1 MKQYDPNIH
10 HRRSIRLK
18 GYDYSQ
24 MGVYFITICCQDR
37 TCLFGDVVD
46 GEMVLNEYGR
56 IALEEWI
63 KTTTIRPNVELRE
76 FVIMPNHIHAIIR
89 FIGEGESH
97 SPNGKVELRT
107 PENLTDAFNTPQ
119 PSSCT
124 CLNDQRRGES
134 HSPNE
139 NENLCAPIER
149 GECNLNQQR
158 GECNSN
164 QQRGECN
171 SNQQRGECN
180 SNQQR
185 GECNSNQQKGECNS
199 NQQRGECN
207 SNQQRG
213 ECNSNQQRGECNS
226 NQQKGECNSNQQRG
240 ECNLNQQ
247 RGECNSNQQT
257 GECNSP
263 LRGPSQTVGAVVRG
277 YKSAVTKKLNEL
289 GIGCAVWQRNYYEH
303 IIRNEQSY
311 INIAEYIIKNPAKW
325 QEDRFYRG

>member
-89 FIGEGESH
+89 FIGEGECN

-139 NENLCAPIER
+139 NENLCAPIET
-149 GECNLNQQR
+149 
-158 GECNSN
+158 
-164 QQRGECN
+164 
-171 SNQQRGECN
+171 
-180 SNQQR
+180 
-185 GECNSNQQKGECNS
+185 
-199 NQQRGECN
+199 
-207 SNQQRG
+207 
-213 ECNSNQQRGECNS
+213 
-226 NQQKGECNSNQQRG
+226 
-240 ECNLNQQ
+240 
-247 RGECNSNQQT
+247 GECNSNQQT

-289 GIGCAVWQRNYYEH
+289 GIGCSVWQRNYYEH

>member
-89 FIGEGESH
+89 FIGEGECN

-107 PENLTDAFNTPQ
+107 PENLMDAFNTPQ

-139 NENLCAPIER
+139 NENLCAPIETGECNSNQQR

-164 QQRGECN
+164 QQTGECN

-180 SNQQR
+180 S
-185 GECNSNQQKGECNS
+185 
-199 NQQRGECN
+199 
-207 SNQQRG
+207 
-213 ECNSNQQRGECNS
+213 
-226 NQQKGECNSNQQRG
+226 
-240 ECNLNQQ
+240 NQQ

-289 GIGCAVWQRNYYEH
+289 GIGCSVWQRNYYEH